1 MKFISLLCLIL
12 LVGCDQEPE
21 KPAAP
26 KEPEGIK
33 IYNSSMGDEYVLPL
47 SKVSKAERARVEAIL
62 ERQKRDPSGYL
73 NVAGCEHITRTEEYS
88 DARALMTDWQ
98 VAEKCPQNLQKLKN
112 LRYALQHWHYDAGEL
127 ACCLHHGA
135 NGQIRQFYEERMY
148 TEDLLAKLVFSDS
161 GKDGDKAFN
170 ARKLIATIPDFKK
183 WEKEDSKTYGGK
195 FDFSKKYS
203 YSIYASINKNYWS
216 AVRDL
221 LDVEEALRDW
231 SPDAARKV
239 AALIKEHI
247 KILE

>member
-26 KEPEGIK
+26 KEPQGIK

-62 ERQKRDPSGYL
+62 ERQKRDPMGY
-73 NVAGCEHITRTEEYS
+73 NNTAGCEYILKAEEYS
-88 DARALMTDWQ
+88 DARALMTDWL
-98 VAEKCPQNLQKLKN
+98 VAEKCPKNLPKLKN
-112 LRYALQHWHYDAGEL
+112 LRYALQQWHYDGGSL
-127 ACCLHHGA
+127 ACSLHHGA
-135 NGQIRQFYEERMY
+135 NGQIRQFYEQRMY
-148 TEDLLAKLVFSDS
+148 TEEFLAKLVFSDS
-161 GKDGDKAFN
+161 GKDGDKVFN
-170 ARKLIATIPDFKK
+170 VRKIIATIPDFKK
-183 WEKEDSKTYGGK
+183 WEKEDTKTYGGK
-195 FDFSKKYS
+195 FDFNEKYS

-247 KILE
+247 KMLE

>member
-1 MKFISLLCLIL
+1 MKFILLLCLIL

-21 KPAAP
+21 KSAAP

-33 IYNSSMGDEYVLPL
+33 IYNSSMADEYVLPL

-62 ERQKRDPSGYL
+62 ERQKRDPMGY
-73 NVAGCEHITRTEEYS
+73 NNTAGGEYESKAEEYS
-88 DARALMTDWQ
+88 DARALMTDWL

-148 TEDLLAKLVFSDS
+148 TEDLLAKLVFLDS

-170 ARKLIATIPDFKK
+170 ARRLIATIPDFKK

-195 FDFSKKYS
+195 FDFSEKYS